1 MIKINLIFK
10 NANMISLFQK
20 IISKINYFFMNFKL
34 RSISTLI
41 VFLLLSPIISIIF
54 VANEN
59 TAELWSHLLETRFS
73 SYIFNTLILML
84 GVGTSSIIIGVTL
97 AWLVCRYDFFM
108 SKIIEWCLLLPLAM
122 PAYIV
127 AYCYT
132 DFFEYSGTIQSTL
145 RIIFNWDSA
154 SDYYFPEIRSLGGAI
169 FVMSFVLYPYVYFI
183 SKIAFKSTPVS
194 LFEIAELHGKNL
206 FLWVAIPLARPAIIA
221 GVSLVLM
228 ETISDFGTVEF
239 FAVETITLGIFNLW
253 LGMNN
258 LGAASQLALVAFTFI
273 IILLGIELSARK
285 NQKFNDTKI
294 KNFNTIIKKVTPL
307 KSLLIFIIC
316 LIPIIFGFLIP
327 ISILFINSLSYLDSE
342 NWSYLISIAYNSFFI
357 SSITALVMILISFF
371 IAISIKFDGFKGF
384 TFLSTVA
391 GVGYA
396 FPGTILA
403 LGTLFFISI
412 IQDSVNNFFNIFGI
426 DINLVLIG
434 SYTALIFAYV
444 SRFNAVAF
452 GAINSGINR
461 IPPNMIE
468 ASQTLGHSFI
478 FSIKNVILPLLRPS
492 IITAAILSFVDII
505 KELPI
510 TLLLRPFNF
519 ETLATFVYQY
529 ANDEML
535 EKSSIAAILIVLIG
549 LVPILI
555 MSKAINKKLI

>member
-1 MIKINLIFK
+1 MILLIR
-10 NANMISLFQK
+10 N
-20 IISKINYFFMNFKL
+20 IISKIIIFFSNFKL
-34 RSISTLI
+34 KIFSILI
-41 VFLLLSPIISIIF
+41 IFLLLSPIASIIF

-59 TAELWSHLLETRFS
+59 TTELWVHLIETRFP
-73 SYIFNTLILML
+73 SYIYNTVVLMT
-84 GVGTSSIIIGVTL
+84 GVGILSLLIGVTL
-97 AWLVCRYDFFM
+97 AWFVCRYDFFL
-108 SKIIEWCLLLPLAM
+108 SKIVEWALLLPLAV
-122 PAYIV
+122 PSYIV

-132 DFFEYSGTIQSTL
+132 DFFEYSGTLQSNL
-145 RIIFNWDSA
+145 RSMFSWQSG

-183 SKIAFKSTPVS
+183 SKVAFKSTPIS
-194 LFEIAELHGKNL
+194 LFEAAEIYGKNL
-206 FLWVAIPLARPAIIA
+206 FLSVAIPLARPAIIA
-221 GVSLVLM
+221 GLSLVLM
-228 ETISDFGTVEF
+228 ETVSDFGTVDF

-258 LGAASQLALVAFTFI
+258 LAAAAQLALIAFTFI

-285 NQKFNDTKI
+285 SQKFNDTKI
-294 KNFNTIIKKVTPL
+294 KNLDTITKRTSPM
-307 KSLLIFIIC
+307 KSFLIFFIC
-316 LIPIIFGFLIP
+316 LIPIIIGFIIP
-327 ISILFINSLSYLDSE
+327 LSILINNSLTYFNSE
-342 NWSYLISIAYNSFFI
+342 NWSYLFSIASNSFFI
-357 SSITALVMILISFF
+357 ASFTAMIMILISFLL
-371 IAISIKFDGFKGF
+371 AVSIKFDGFKGF
-384 TFLSTVA
+384 TFLSTLA

-396 FPGTILA
+396 FPGTVLA
-403 LGTLFFISI
+403 LGTLFFMSTIQNI
-412 IQDSVNNFFNIFGI
+412 INNFFEFVGF
-426 DINLVLIG
+426 DINLILIG
-434 SYTALIFAYV
+434 SYTALIFAYI

-461 IPPNMIE
+461 IPPNMME
-468 ASQTLGHSFI
+468 ASLTLGQPFKYN
-478 FSIKNVILPLLRPS
+478 IKVIILPLIRPS
-492 IITAAILSFVDII
+492 IITGAILSFVDII

>member
-1 MIKINLIFK
+1 
-10 NANMISLFQK
+10 MISLFQK
-20 IISKINYFFMNFKL
+20 IISKINYFFINYKL
-34 RSISTLI
+34 RLISTLI

-59 TAELWSHLLETRFS
+59 TAELWAHLLETRFS
-73 SYIFNTLILML
+73 SYIYNTIILMI

-108 SKIIEWCLLLPLAM
+108 SKVIEWCLLLPLAM

-145 RIIFNWDSA
+145 RIIFNWNSA
-154 SDYYFPEIRSLGGAI
+154 SDYYFPEVRSLGGAI

-194 LFEIAELHGKNL
+194 LFEIAEIHGKNL

-285 NQKFNDTKI
+285 KQKFNDTKI
-294 KNFNTIIKKVTPL
+294 KSFNTIIKKVTPL
-307 KSLLIFIIC
+307 KSLLIFGIC

-342 NWSYLISIAYNSFFI
+342 NWSNLISIAYNSFFI
-357 SSITALVMILISFF
+357 SSIAALAMILISIF

-384 TFLSTVA
+384 TFLSTIA

-403 LGTLFFISI
+403 LGTLFFITI
-412 IQDSVNNFFNIFGI
+412 IQDSVNNFFNIFGV

>member
-1 MIKINLIFK
+1 
-10 NANMISLFQK
+10 MISLFQK
-20 IISKINYFFMNFKL
+20 IISKINYFFINYKL
-34 RSISTLI
+34 RLISTLI

-59 TAELWSHLLETRFS
+59 TAELWGHLLETRFS
-73 SYIFNTLILML
+73 SYIYNTIILMI

-108 SKIIEWCLLLPLAM
+108 SKVIEWCLLLPLAM

-145 RIIFNWDSA
+145 RLIFNWNSA

-194 LFEIAELHGKNL
+194 LFEIAEIHGKNL

-285 NQKFNDTKI
+285 KQKFNDTKI
-294 KNFNTIIKKVTPL
+294 KSFNTIIKKVTPL
-307 KSLLIFIIC
+307 KSLLIFGIC

-342 NWSYLISIAYNSFFI
+342 NWSNLISIAYNSFFI
-357 SSITALVMILISFF
+357 SSIAALAMILISIF

-384 TFLSTVA
+384 TFLSTIA

-403 LGTLFFISI
+403 LGTLFFITI
-412 IQDSVNNFFNIFGI
+412 IQDSVNNFFNIFGV

>member
-1 MIKINLIFK
+1 
-10 NANMISLFQK
+10 MISLFQK
-20 IISKINYFFMNFKL
+20 IISKINYFFINYKL
-34 RSISTLI
+34 RLISTLI

-59 TAELWSHLLETRFS
+59 TAELWAHLLETRFS
-73 SYIFNTLILML
+73 SYIYNTIILMI

-108 SKIIEWCLLLPLAM
+108 SKVIEWCLLLPLAM

-145 RIIFNWDSA
+145 RIIFNWNSA

-194 LFEIAELHGKNL
+194 LFEIAEIHGKNL

-285 NQKFNDTKI
+285 KQKFNDTKI
-294 KNFNTIIKKVTPL
+294 KSFNTIIKKVTPL
-307 KSLLIFIIC
+307 KSLLIFGIC
-316 LIPIIFGFLIP
+316 LIPIIFGFVIP

-342 NWSYLISIAYNSFFI
+342 NWSNLISIAYNSFFI
-357 SSITALVMILISFF
+357 SSIAALAMILISIF

-384 TFLSTVA
+384 TFLSTIA

-403 LGTLFFISI
+403 LGTLFFITI
-412 IQDSVNNFFNIFGI
+412 IQDSVNNFFNIFGV

>member
-1 MIKINLIFK
+1 
-10 NANMISLFQK
+10 MISLFQK
-20 IISKINYFFMNFKL
+20 IISKINYFFINYKL
-34 RSISTLI
+34 RLISILI

-59 TAELWSHLLETRFS
+59 TAELWAHLLETRFS
-73 SYIFNTLILML
+73 SYIYNTIILMI

-108 SKIIEWCLLLPLAM
+108 SKVIEWCLLLPLAM

-145 RIIFNWDSA
+145 RIIFNWNSA

-194 LFEIAELHGKNL
+194 LFEIAEIHGKNL

-285 NQKFNDTKI
+285 KQKFNDTKI
-294 KNFNTIIKKVTPL
+294 KSFNTIIKKVTPL
-307 KSLLIFIIC
+307 KSLLIFGIC

-342 NWSYLISIAYNSFFI
+342 NWSNLISIAYNSFFI
-357 SSITALVMILISFF
+357 SSIAALAMILISIF

-384 TFLSTVA
+384 TFLSTIA

-403 LGTLFFISI
+403 LGTLFFITI
-412 IQDSVNNFFNIFGI
+412 IQDSVNNFFNIFGV

>member
-1 MIKINLIFK
+1 MILLIQ
-10 NANMISLFQK
+10 N
-20 IISKINYFFMNFKL
+20 IISKIIIFFSNFKL
-34 RSISTLI
+34 KIFSILI
-41 VFLLLSPIISIIF
+41 IFLLLSPIASIIF

-59 TAELWSHLLETRFS
+59 TTELWVHLIETRFP
-73 SYIFNTLILML
+73 SYIYNTVVLMT
-84 GVGTSSIIIGVTL
+84 GVGILSLLIGVTL
-97 AWLVCRYDFFM
+97 AWFVCRYNFFL
-108 SKIIEWCLLLPLAM
+108 SKIVEWALLLPLAV
-122 PAYIV
+122 PSYIV

-132 DFFEYSGTIQSTL
+132 DFFEYSGTLQSNL
-145 RIIFNWDSA
+145 RSMFSWQSG

-183 SKIAFKSTPVS
+183 SKVAFKSTPIS
-194 LFEIAELHGKNL
+194 LFEAAEIYGKNL
-206 FLWVAIPLARPAIIA
+206 FLSVAIPLARPAIIA
-221 GVSLVLM
+221 GLSLVLM
-228 ETISDFGTVEF
+228 ETVSDFGTVDF

-258 LGAASQLALVAFTFI
+258 LAAAAQLALIAFTFI

-285 NQKFNDTKI
+285 SQKFNDTKI
-294 KNFNTIIKKVTPL
+294 KNLDTITKRTSPM
-307 KSLLIFIIC
+307 KSFLIFFIC
-316 LIPIIFGFLIP
+316 LIPIIIGFIIP
-327 ISILFINSLSYLDSE
+327 LSILINNSLTYFNSE
-342 NWSYLISIAYNSFFI
+342 NWSYLFSIASNSFFI
-357 SSITALVMILISFF
+357 ASFTAMIMILISFLL
-371 IAISIKFDGFKGF
+371 AVSIKFDGFKGF
-384 TFLSTVA
+384 TFLSTLA

-396 FPGTILA
+396 FPGTVLA
-403 LGTLFFISI
+403 LGTLFFMSTIQNI
-412 IQDSVNNFFNIFGI
+412 INNFFEFVGF
-426 DINLVLIG
+426 DINLILIG
-434 SYTALIFAYV
+434 SYTALIFAYI

-461 IPPNMIE
+461 IPPNMME
-468 ASQTLGHSFI
+468 ASLTLGQPFKYN
-478 FSIKNVILPLLRPS
+478 IKVIILPLIRPS
-492 IITAAILSFVDII
+492 IITGAILSFVDII

>member
-1 MIKINLIFK
+1 
-10 NANMISLFQK
+10 MISLFQK
-20 IISKINYFFMNFKL
+20 IISKINYFFINYKL
-34 RSISTLI
+34 RLISTLI

-59 TAELWSHLLETRFS
+59 TAELWAHLLETRFS
-73 SYIFNTLILML
+73 SYIYNTIILMI

-108 SKIIEWCLLLPLAM
+108 SKVIEWCLLLPLAM

-145 RIIFNWDSA
+145 RIIFNWNSA
-154 SDYYFPEIRSLGGAI
+154 SDYYFPEVRSLGGAI

-194 LFEIAELHGKNL
+194 LFEIAEIHGKNL

-285 NQKFNDTKI
+285 KQKFNDTKI
-294 KNFNTIIKKVTPL
+294 KSFNTIIKKVTPL
-307 KSLLIFIIC
+307 KSLLIFGIC
-316 LIPIIFGFLIP
+316 LIPIIFGFIIP

-342 NWSYLISIAYNSFFI
+342 NWSNLISIAYNSFFI
-357 SSITALVMILISFF
+357 SSIAALAMILISIF

-384 TFLSTVA
+384 TFLSTIA

-403 LGTLFFISI
+403 LGTLFFITI
-412 IQDSVNNFFNIFGI
+412 IQDSVNNFFNIFGV

>member
-1 MIKINLIFK
+1 MFK

-20 IISKINYFFMNFKL
+20 IISKIIYFFMNFKL
-34 RSISTLI
+34 RLISTLI

-59 TAELWSHLLETRFS
+59 TAELWAHLLETRFS
-73 SYIFNTLILML
+73 SYIYNTLILML
-84 GVGTSSIIIGVTL
+84 GVGTSSIVLGVTL

-108 SKIIEWCLLLPLAM
+108 SKIIEWSLLLPIAV

-132 DFFEYSGTIQSTL
+132 DFFEYSGIVQSTL
-145 RIIFNWDSA
+145 RMIFNWSSA

-194 LFEIAELHGKNL
+194 LFEIAEIHGKNL
-206 FLWVAIPLARPAIIA
+206 FLSVAIPLARPAIIA
-221 GVSLVLM
+221 GLSLVLM

-285 NQKFNDTKI
+285 SQKFNDTKI
-294 KNFNTIIKKVTPL
+294 KSFNTIIKKVSPL
-307 KSLLIFIIC
+307 NSILIFSVC
-316 LIPIIFGFLIP
+316 VLPIIFGFIIP
-327 ISILFINSLSYLDSE
+327 ITILIINSVSYLESE
-342 NWSYLISIAYNSFFI
+342 NWSHLLSISSNSFFI
-357 SSITALVMILISFF
+357 ASTTAFLMILISFF
-371 IAISIKFDGFKGF
+371 IAISVKFDGFKGF
-384 TFLSTVA
+384 TFISTIA

-412 IQDSVNNFFNIFGI
+412 IQNNINVFFNFIGI

-434 SYTALIFAYV
+434 SYTALIFAYI

-461 IPPNMIE
+461 IPPNMLE
-468 ASQTLGHSFI
+468 ASQTLGHTFG
-478 FSIKNVILPLLRPS
+478 FSIKNVILPLIRPS

-510 TLLLRPFNF
+510 TLLLRPFDF

-535 EKSSIAAILIVLIG
+535 EKSSLAAILIVVIG
-549 LVPILI
+549 LIPILI
-555 MSKAINKKLI
+555 MSKTINKKII

>member
-1 MIKINLIFK
+1 
-10 NANMISLFQK
+10 MISLFQK
-20 IISKINYFFMNFKL
+20 IISKINYFFINYKL
-34 RSISTLI
+34 RLISTLI

-59 TAELWSHLLETRFS
+59 TAELWGHLLETRFS
-73 SYIFNTLILML
+73 LYIYNTIILMI

-108 SKIIEWCLLLPLAM
+108 SKVIEWCLLLPLAM

-145 RIIFNWDSA
+145 RIIFNWNSA

-194 LFEIAELHGKNL
+194 LFEIAEIHGKNL

-285 NQKFNDTKI
+285 KQKFNDTKI
-294 KNFNTIIKKVTPL
+294 KSFNTIIKKVTPL
-307 KSLLIFIIC
+307 KSLLIFGIC

-342 NWSYLISIAYNSFFI
+342 NWSNLISIAYNSFFI
-357 SSITALVMILISFF
+357 SSIAALAMILISIF

-384 TFLSTVA
+384 TFLSTIA

-403 LGTLFFISI
+403 LGTLFFITI
-412 IQDSVNNFFNIFGI
+412 IQDSVNNFFNIFGV

>member
-1 MIKINLIFK
+1 MILLIQ
-10 NANMISLFQK
+10 N
-20 IISKINYFFMNFKL
+20 IISKIIIFFSNFKL
-34 RSISTLI
+34 KIFSILI
-41 VFLLLSPIISIIF
+41 IFLLLSPIASIIF

-59 TAELWSHLLETRFS
+59 TTELWVHLIETRFP
-73 SYIFNTLILML
+73 SYIYNTVVLMT
-84 GVGTSSIIIGVTL
+84 GVGILSLLIGVTL
-97 AWLVCRYDFFM
+97 AWFVCRYNFFL
-108 SKIIEWCLLLPLAM
+108 SKIVEWALLLPLAV
-122 PAYIV
+122 PSYIV

-132 DFFEYSGTIQSTL
+132 DFFEYSGTLQSNL
-145 RIIFNWDSA
+145 RSMFSWQSG

-183 SKIAFKSTPVS
+183 SKVAFKSTPIS
-194 LFEIAELHGKNL
+194 LFEAAEIYGKNL
-206 FLWVAIPLARPAIIA
+206 FLSVAIPLARPAIIA
-221 GVSLVLM
+221 GLSLVLM
-228 ETISDFGTVEF
+228 ETVSDFGTVDF

-258 LGAASQLALVAFTFI
+258 LAAAAQLALIAFTFI

-285 NQKFNDTKI
+285 SQKFNDTKI
-294 KNFNTIIKKVTPL
+294 KNLDTITKRTSPM
-307 KSLLIFIIC
+307 KSFLIFFIC
-316 LIPIIFGFLIP
+316 LIPIIIGFIIP
-327 ISILFINSLSYLDSE
+327 LSILINNSLTYFNST
-342 NWSYLISIAYNSFFI
+342 NWSYLFSIASNSFFI
-357 SSITALVMILISFF
+357 ASFTAMIMILISFLL
-371 IAISIKFDGFKGF
+371 AVSIKFDGFKGF
-384 TFLSTVA
+384 TFLSTFA

-396 FPGTILA
+396 FPGTVLA
-403 LGTLFFISI
+403 LGTLFFMSTIQNI
-412 IQDSVNNFFNIFGI
+412 INNFFEFVGF
-426 DINLVLIG
+426 DINLILIG
-434 SYTALIFAYV
+434 SYTALIFAYI

-461 IPPNMIE
+461 IPPNMME
-468 ASQTLGHSFI
+468 ASLTLGQPFKYN
-478 FSIKNVILPLLRPS
+478 IKVIILPLIRPS
-492 IITAAILSFVDII
+492 IITGAILSFVDII

>member
-1 MIKINLIFK
+1 MILLIR
-10 NANMISLFQK
+10 N
-20 IISKINYFFMNFKL
+20 IISKIIIFFSNFKL
-34 RSISTLI
+34 KIFSILI
-41 VFLLLSPIISIIF
+41 IFLLLSPIASIIF

-59 TAELWSHLLETRFS
+59 TTELWVHLIETRFP
-73 SYIFNTLILML
+73 SYIYNTVVLMT
-84 GVGTSSIIIGVTL
+84 GVGILSLLIGVTL
-97 AWLVCRYDFFM
+97 AWFVCRYNFFL
-108 SKIIEWCLLLPLAM
+108 SKIVEWALLLPLAV
-122 PAYIV
+122 PSYIV

-132 DFFEYSGTIQSTL
+132 DFFEYSGTLQSNL
-145 RIIFNWDSA
+145 RSMFSWQSG

-183 SKIAFKSTPVS
+183 SKVAFKSTPIS
-194 LFEIAELHGKNL
+194 LFEAAEIYGKNL
-206 FLWVAIPLARPAIIA
+206 FLSVAIPLARPAIIA
-221 GVSLVLM
+221 GLSLVLM
-228 ETISDFGTVEF
+228 ETVSDFGTVDF

-258 LGAASQLALVAFTFI
+258 LAAAAQLALIAFTFI

-285 NQKFNDTKI
+285 SQKFNDTKI
-294 KNFNTIIKKVTPL
+294 KNLDTITKRTSPM
-307 KSLLIFIIC
+307 KSFLIFFIC
-316 LIPIIFGFLIP
+316 LIPIIIGFIIP
-327 ISILFINSLSYLDSE
+327 LSILINNSLTYFNST
-342 NWSYLISIAYNSFFI
+342 NWSYLFSIASNSFFI
-357 SSITALVMILISFF
+357 ASFTAMIMILISFL
-371 IAISIKFDGFKGF
+371 IAVSIKFDGFKGF
-384 TFLSTVA
+384 TFLSTLA

-396 FPGTILA
+396 FPGTVLA
-403 LGTLFFISI
+403 LGTLFFMSTIQNI
-412 IQDSVNNFFNIFGI
+412 INNFFEFVGF
-426 DINLVLIG
+426 DINLILIG
-434 SYTALIFAYV
+434 SYTALIFAYI

-461 IPPNMIE
+461 IPPNMME
-468 ASQTLGHSFI
+468 ASLTLGQPFKYN
-478 FSIKNVILPLLRPS
+478 IKVIILPLIRPS
-492 IITAAILSFVDII
+492 IITGAILSFVDII